1 MGKAILLL
9 QQTLLN
15 LQLELKYSISLNE
28 RKIRVLYRWTESTA
42 DFVELIYSLV
52 ELRGIEY
59 GNVDIKKF
67 ATYLAELLGVDLK
80 DSKDV
85 YMGIK
90 RRKNDSRTY
99 FLDRLAYTLNKKMN
113 LEDGLEPPKRPKNMI
128 PTLFDND

>member
-15 LQLELKYSISLNE
+15 LQLELKYPISLNE